1 MYYLQMEEVIYLYT
15 EMIRRTGGD
24 PGIRDE
30 RALEEIL
37 NKPMVSFEGEDLY
50 PDVFTKV
57 AVLLYAMINN
67 KPFQDGNKRI
77 AVLAAL
83 YSLRINGYHV
93 IAAQDKL
100 IEMVKDAASGR
111 SKVDHLVTWF
121 RKNTLP
127 V

>member
-1 MYYLQMEEVIYLYT
+1 MRYLHMEEIIYLYT
-15 EMIRRTGGD
+15 EMIRRTGGTA
-24 PGIRDE
+24 GLQDE
-30 RALEEIL
+30 NALEEIL
-37 NKPMVSFEGEDLY
+37 NKPMVAFEGEDLY

-83 YSLRINGYHV
+83 FSLRINGYHV
-93 IAAQDKL
+93 IAAQDK
-100 IEMVKDAASGR
+100 IIDMVKDVAAGR

-121 RKNTLP
+121 KKNTLP